1 MKFLKGIGWGLGAIL
16 LALAVVVYGMVPEH
30 ATYVLAVGAFGLALV
45 VAGLL
50 LNRDRVIAALQGKK
64 ARAAGA
70 SAGYALTVL
79 AVIVL
84 VNFLSA
90 RHHRRFDLTE
100 TKSFSLSEQT
110 VKILESL
117 PREVTVT
124 AFYREAEPTRQ
135 KLEDLLAEYR
145 YHSPKLSVRYID
157 PDTHPGDAK
166 RYGITEYGTIVVES
180 GKNESRTST
189 PDEESLT
196 NAMIKVTKDRER
208 VVYFTT
214 GHGERDLSVS
224 ERNGAS
230 LLKGELEKQHY
241 TVKPLVLSQGV
252 PQDATV
258 VAVAGPQ
265 KPFLEAEVRMVQ
277 DFLQKGGHLLYLQD
291 PETDPGLGNVLAA
304 YGVSVRNDVVVD
316 KVSRLFGGDYL
327 VPLVPADGYDEF
339 HPITKTFRFQTFF
352 PIASSVE
359 IKSSLPAG
367 VTATKLA
374 QTSPLS
380 WAQPDNGELKTGHLT
395 LKEGTGLKGPVPIA
409 AAVTRKIDQAAPSP
423 VRPASTKEGE
433 SKSAAEVRL
442 VVFGDSDF
450 LSNGYFNASGN
461 GDLALNVVAWLAEQE
476 DLVSI
481 RPKTSLPRI
490 VILSPAE
497 VRLYFWS
504 IVALA
509 PVTIAVVGVGIW
521 WRRKKL

>member
-45 VAGLL
+45 VAGLV

-214 GHGERDLSVS
+214 GHGERD
-224 ERNGAS
+224 
-230 LLKGELEKQHY
+230 
-241 TVKPLVLSQGV
+241 
-252 PQDATV
+252 
-258 VAVAGPQ
+258 
-265 KPFLEAEVRMVQ
+265 
-277 DFLQKGGHLLYLQD
+277 
-291 PETDPGLGNVLAA
+291 ETDPGLGNVLAA

-359 IKSSLPAG
+359 IKSSLPTG

-374 QTSPLS
+374 QTSPMS

-409 AAVTRKIDQAAPSP
+409 AAVTRKVDQTTPPP
-423 VRPASTKEGE
+423 VQPASTREGE

-497 VRLYFWS
+497 VQLYFWT
-504 IVALA
+504 IVVLA
-509 PVTIAVVGVGIW
+509 PLTIAIVGIGIW